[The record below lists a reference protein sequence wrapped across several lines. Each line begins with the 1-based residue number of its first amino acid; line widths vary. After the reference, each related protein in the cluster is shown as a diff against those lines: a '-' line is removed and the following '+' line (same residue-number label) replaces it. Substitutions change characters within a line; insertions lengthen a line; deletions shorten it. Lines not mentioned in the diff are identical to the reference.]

1 MKKSIAIYHD
11 YIPKVGG
18 IESAVYSLAKL
29 LTLEKYDVTI
39 AYRNTE
45 SHESLFRYA
54 TVCDRVVKIDSAMT
68 SIIDVDVCLIA
79 SNHDIPEQIVAKKF
93 LQWIHSDYDRYS
105 LALKNIGKV
114 EYVAVSNHTREVI
127 KKREAV
133 DPTVIYNLL
142 DPDFKRVDDDVLRLV
157 TNSRVS
163 PEKGF
168 LRMLKLAETLKE
180 NNVKFMWLVLGDNS
194 HFPAEFEEWKRKFAH
209 VEEVCFVGYKS
220 DISLGLRDADYLV
233 QLSDF
238 EGCPYAVLEALRWEI
253 PCIVTD
259 WAGVQELIEDGKNG
273 YIVPQHMNLDCAYVD
288 KIVHNIPKVKQKDY
302 STIKDWIKLIEKKNE
317 V

>member
-1 MKKSIAIYHD
+1 MKTVCIYHN

-18 IESAVYSLAKL
+18 IESAVYNLAKL
-29 LTLEKYDVTI
+29 LTMEGYRVTI
-39 AYRNTE
+39 AYTSAE
-45 SHESLFRYA
+45 SNESLFRYA
-54 TVCDRVVKIDSAMT
+54 TVCDRVVKIDQAMT

-79 SNHDIPEQIVAKKF
+79 SNHDIPQQIVAKKF

-105 LALKNIGKV
+105 LELKNVGKV
-114 EYVAVSNHTREVI
+114 GYVAVSNHAREVI
-127 KKREAV
+127 KKREGV
-133 DPTVIYNLL
+133 ESSVIYNLL
-142 DPDFKRVDDDVLRLV
+142 DPDFKRVDEDILRLV

-168 LRMLKLAETLKE
+168 GRMLKFAETLKE
-180 NNVKFMWLVLGDNS
+180 NKVKFVWMVLGDNS
-194 HFPAEFEEWKRKFAH
+194 HYPAEFEEWKRKFAH

-220 DISLGLRDADYLV
+220 DVTLGLRDADYLV

-238 EGCPYAVLEALRWEI
+238 EGCPYSVLEALRWSI

-259 WAGVQELIEDGKNG
+259 WAGVTELIEDGKNG

-288 KIVHNIPKVKQKDY
+288 KIVHNIPKVKKKDY
-302 STIKDWIKLIEKKNE
+302 STIKDWIKLIEKE
-317 V
+317 DAVE

>member
-1 MKKSIAIYHD
+1 MKTVCIYHN

-18 IESAVYSLAKL
+18 IESAVYNLAKL
-29 LTLEKYDVTI
+29 LTIEGYRVII
-39 AYRNTE
+39 AYTSAE

-79 SNHDIPEQIVAKKF
+79 SNHDIPKQIVAKKF

-105 LALKNIGKV
+105 LELKNVGEV
-114 EYVAVSNHTREVI
+114 EYVAVSNHAREVI
-127 KKREAV
+127 KKREGV
-133 DPTVIYNLL
+133 ESSVIYNLL
-142 DPDFKRVDDDVLRLV
+142 DPDFKRVNDDVLRLV

-168 LRMLKLAETLKE
+168 GRMLKFAELLKE
-180 NNVKFMWLVLGDNS
+180 NKVKFMWLVLGDNS
-194 HFPAEFEEWKRKFAH
+194 HYPAEFEEWKRKFAH

-220 DISLGLRDADYLV
+220 DVTLGLRDADYLV

-238 EGCPYAVLEALRWEI
+238 EGCPYSVLEALRWSI

-259 WAGVQELIEDGKNG
+259 WAGVTELIEDGENG

-288 KIVHNIPKVKQKDY
+288 KIVHNIPKVKKKEY
-302 STIKDWIKLIEKKNE
+302 STIKDWVKLIEKENGVE
-317 V
+317 